1 MKPVCEQLAMS
12 TQHYYKEKKK
22 RRAEEVFEEAIVQW
36 VREER
41 QLQPR
46 LGAQKLLVRWQEQA
60 GYKLMGRDRFYNL
73 LRSNGLLL
81 TQKRRKPR
89 TTQSNH
95 GLPVF
100 PNKVGSTHA
109 QRPNEVW
116 VSDFT
121 YLRTAYGF
129 AYLFL
134 ITDQCS
140 RKIVGHH
147 LSTTMFGEDAVQ
159 ALERAIASLPPETE
173 LIHHSD
179 RGSQY
184 CSKIHLQLLHE
195 HRITPSMTEKDHC
208 AENAMAERVNGILKS
223 EYALGDCFPDL
234 RSLRKATLQAIHL
247 YNHERP
253 HRALQMDYP
262 ARFHDRWVPASA

>member
-1 MKPVCEQLAMS
+1 MS
-12 TQHYYKEKKK
+12 TQHYYKETKK
-22 RRAEEVFEEAIVQW
+22 RTAEEVFEEAIVDW
-36 VREER
+36 VRRER

-46 LGAQKLLVRWQEQA
+46 LGAQKLLVRWEEQA

-73 LRSNGLLL
+73 LRANGLLL

-100 PNKVGSTHA
+100 PNKVGNTHA

-121 YLRTAYGF
+121 YLRTHGGF

-147 LSTTMFGEDAVQ
+147 LSSTMCGEDAVK
-159 ALERAIASLPPETE
+159 ALERAIASLPLGARP
-173 LIHHSD
+173 IHHSD
-179 RGSQY
+179 QGAQY
-184 CSKIHLQLLHE
+184 CSKVHLELLEKHK
-195 HRITPSMTEKDHC
+195 ITPSMTEEDHC

-223 EYALGDCFPDL
+223 EYALGERFPDL
-234 RSLRKATLQAIHL
+234 PTLRKAVLQAIHF

-262 ARFHDRWVPASA
+262 ARFHERCVPASA